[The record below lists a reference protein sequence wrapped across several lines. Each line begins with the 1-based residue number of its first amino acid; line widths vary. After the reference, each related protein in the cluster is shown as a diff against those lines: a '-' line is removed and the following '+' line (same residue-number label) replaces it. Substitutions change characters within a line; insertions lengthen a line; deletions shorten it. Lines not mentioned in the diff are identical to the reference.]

1 MHFRHRGTVP
11 QSKRVDG
18 FAVVFCSAGVK
29 SGVMIVRCRVSRD
42 GMVQRTMLGTSSPPS
57 RRTVFDPVVQAD
69 RLRKYKRCRYRGQQR
84 PPQPSLPYDSNRP
97 A

>member
-11 QSKRVDG
+11 QGKCVDG
-18 FAVVFCSAGVK
+18 FAVVFCSTSVK
-29 SGVMIVRCRVSRD
+29 SGVMILRCRVSRD
-42 GMVQRTMLGTSSPPS
+42 GMVQRTMLGASSPPS
-57 RRTVFDPVVQAD
+57 RRTVVDPVVQAD

-84 PPQPSLPYDSNRP
+84 PPQPRLPYDSNRP